1 MSKKIIYITK
11 NDLKRLNK
19 FLEYQG
25 IDLPYI
31 EKLKKELSTAV
42 IFDSKEIP
50 EHIVTM
56 NSIVHIKYLDTGE
69 EKTFILVFPDKA
81 DSVKKISV
89 LSPLGSSVLGYH
101 EGDIFEWEFPEGVRK
116 LQIMEI
122 IYQPERVGNLE
133 L

>member
-1 MSKKIIYITK
+1 MNEKIIYITK

-19 FLEYQG
+19 FFECQG
-25 IDLPYI
+25 YVQPHV
-31 EKLKKELSTAV
+31 EKLKKELSIAV
-42 IFDSKEIP
+42 IVESQDIP
-50 EHIVTM
+50 ENTVTM

-69 EKTFILVFPDKA
+69 EKTFVLVFPDKA
-81 DSVKKISV
+81 DSVKKVSV

-116 LQIMEI
+116 LQIIEI